1 MFNVHIQ
8 RWHLLCMCMCVRVC
22 MYVCMYVYM
31 HVHGYTHTHTHTHT
45 SVYTCIYVYTNSF
58 KEHVLFL
65 PAILKEKYSVRDR
78 KKRGE
83 RVRGWGD
90 RLHWRVQESTSSPT
104 GVGSRRMDKV

>member
-22 MYVCMYVYM
+22 MYVCMYICM
-31 HVHGYTHTHTHTHT
+31 YTGTHT
-45 SVYTCIYVYTNSF
+45 SVYTCIYVYTNRC
-58 KEHVLFL
+58 KEHILFL

-83 RVRGWGD
+83 RVMGWGD